1 MLYWPSL
8 IEHTRWSK
16 DYERVIS
23 AMHYNFWGY
32 FIFGFDSPFLFFD
45 VSSWSHK
52 NVSFPFCPISISWH
66 LFRFFTW
73 NQFYRLQK
81 MSSTLLIFSNS
92 NFDDKKW
99 PEILPWMWPL
109 ILTTQFWPWI
119 LQRIWLTQRVTF
131 KYWDRWDVLV
141 ELFRQFK
148 NELVRRLEGFVF
160 EKKISY
166 QTHPFLT

>member
-1 MLYWPSL
+1 MGL
-8 IEHTRWSK
+8 ILL
-16 DYERVIS
+16 
-23 AMHYNFWGY
+23 
-32 FIFGFDSPFLFFD
+32 FLTSSC
-45 VSSWSHK
+45 SSWSHK
-52 NVSFPFCPISISWH
+52 KMFHFLSVQYLSAAIFFA
-66 LFRFFTW
+66 FFTW